1 VTTSLCAWVD
11 SLQNN
16 LQNRCSQW
24 KWLHIHKHITY
35 TVWCCCTLSF
45 CIHIDRCF
53 VWRGLEVC
61 CVMSIKFVHSWICPS
76 ICTLMIEDFE
86 FFVSKYMFFSW
97 SKIGE
102 PVTCI
107 DILHRELSPS
117 LTSPRYIRTHVYAYM
132 NCWNIFTNWAIH
144 LPNRT
149 FFLRIY
155 WSCTKVRLFVPHG
168 LVHHFWSNNF
178 SKQNTVVV
186 NGECIS
192 ELTVC
197 SYSPRRLDGASKTV
211 HQISNSKLKLIF
223 LLEGFLVS
231 NGHRSVF
238 RDNFQD

>member
-155 WSCTKVRLFVPHG
+155 WGPAQKSDYLFPMALCSTSEAIISANKIPLWSMVNASANSPSVRIAQDALMAHQR
-168 LVHHFWSNNF
+168 LCIKSQTLSWS
-178 SKQNTVVV
+178 
-186 NGECIS
+186 
-192 ELTVC
+192 
-197 SYSPRRLDGASKTV
+197 SY
-211 HQISNSKLKLIF
+211 F
-223 LLEGFLVS
+223 F
-231 NGHRSVF
+231 
-238 RDNFQD
+238 

>member
-1 VTTSLCAWVD
+1 MLRLHGLQRSSKFSCFRIFGCQWSKLKTRSSFLCNFARTPFPLNVTTSLCAWVD

-76 ICTLMIEDFE
+76 ICTLMIENFE

-97 SKIGE
+97 LKIGE

-149 FFLRIY
+149 FFLRILY
-155 WSCTKVRLFVPHG
+155 VKKMCDIQH
-168 LVHHFWSNNF
+168 
-178 SKQNTVVV
+178 
-186 NGECIS
+186 
-192 ELTVC
+192 
-197 SYSPRRLDGASKTV
+197 
-211 HQISNSKLKLIF
+211 
-223 LLEGFLVS
+223 
-231 NGHRSVF
+231 
-238 RDNFQD
+238 DNDYIV